1 MRVARLYLAAI
12 MVFLAIFTA
21 AIYFSIRPVLEETW
35 PQEAIAGKKI
45 WQENGCVE
53 CHALLGN
60 GGYAGAD
67 LTRIT
72 ATTGREELVTF
83 LTQPPV
89 MRPARRQRHPA
100 LAREEAERLLDYLEQ
115 VSKIDTRGWPPPP
128 FTRINPAQ
136 GE

>member
-1 MRVARLYLAAI
+1 MRATWLYLAAI
-12 MVFLAIFTA
+12 MVSLAFFTGAIF
-21 AIYFSIRPVLEETW
+21 FSIRPALEEPW
-35 PQEAIAGKKI
+35 PQGAIAGKKI
-45 WQENGCVE
+45 WQKNGCVE
-53 CHALLGN
+53 CHTLLGN
-60 GGYAGAD
+60 GGYAGVD

-72 ATTGREELVTF
+72 ANSSREELVTF
-83 LTQPPV
+83 LTRPPV

-128 FTRINPAQ
+128 FTRTNPAK